1 MNPITLSVLVL
12 LSAFAAKNAKA
23 ADLPVKYDH
32 VEYKQSGN
40 TFKWEPLT
48 GKTPGGNGVVFRGA
62 TGISDASP
70 KISTLARLPFDKR
83 VDVPVSEMM
92 RATSPIT
99 KANFAKALTMAGRV
113 AWPVGVLMT
122 AGEIFNFMSSLGL
135 QDIQNGPDGI
145 TAKQNT
151 PGSVSGKEF
160 SHVGT
165 LNWFPTTNAA
175 CDSLIAQKYKPPVYR
190 NASSTGVTVVGSFY
204 YCNISLDIV
213 NNPGKYNE
221 YLTPTTTQ
229 DSISVRTNTSNTNS
243 TTTLNQQQIEDLI
256 ASKTPG
262 WPSNAARALQSALNT
277 PGVTVKTEPPTVS
290 GPASTPGTTTT
301 TTTQTQVAPGTTTP
315 VAPGTPGAQPATQ
328 KTTTTTTN
336 NATYNN
342 NTVTHNTKTTTTT
355 NITNNVTNQT
365 ETKTDK
371 EEVKEEENKEDESP
385 PTDTDLTKVPEL
397 YERKYPDGMV
407 GIWNTKSQEIKQSPL
422 FTLADDLMPTGISG
436 GTCPSWSLDL
446 SFGGAFGDYG
456 AQDVSP
462 PCWIWDVARLIII
475 ASALILARAL
485 VFGG

>member
-1 MNPITLSVLVL
+1 MNPITLSALVL

-23 ADLPVKYDH
+23 GDLPVQYNH

-40 TFKWEPLT
+40 TFNWKPLT
-48 GKTPGGNGVVFRGA
+48 GKTPGGDGVVFRGA

-83 VDVPVSEMM
+83 ADVPVSEMM

-99 KANFAKALTMAGRV
+99 KANFAKALTMAGRF
-113 AWPVGVLMT
+113 AWPIGVIMT
-122 AGEIFNFMSSLGL
+122 AGEIASYLNEHGII
-135 QDIQNGPDGI
+135 DVKNTPDGI
-145 TAKQNT
+145 TAKVVKESTLPVSDSFEYFARGTWYKSAHKACSILTGTEPQNFTIGRWFGCAGKPRNPDLYIPLDSQPSSCPSGHLVT
-151 PGSVSGKEF
+151 PENTCILKS
-160 SHVGT
+160 
-165 LNWFPTTNAA
+165 A
-175 CDSLIAQKYKPPVYR
+175 SL
-190 NASSTGVTVVGSFY
+190 
-204 YCNISLDIV
+204 
-213 NNPGKYNE
+213 E
-221 YLTPTTTQ
+221 E
-229 DSISVRTNTSNTNS
+229 
-243 TTTLNQQQIEDLI
+243 LNQQQIEDLI

-277 PGVTVKTEPPTVS
+277 PGVTIQTEPPTVT

-342 NTVTHNTKTTTTT
+342 STVTHNTKTTTTT
-355 NITNNVTNQT
+355 NITNNITNQT

-407 GIWNTKSQEIKQSPL
+407 GIWNTKSEEIKQSPL

-446 SFGGAFGDYG
+446 SFGGSFGDYG